1 MGKKA
6 DDKDLAMAAGQT
18 QQPESVPAAKA
29 AENTKSPIAE
39 LTEKGFVTLT
49 AKTREQLQEDAL
61 QLIDA
66 AKGKAYA
73 GAAGYN
79 AEIGLFTLTIQLKEE

>member
-1 MGKKA
+1 MIMAKKA
-6 DDKDLAMAAGQT
+6 TDELENPQEVIE
-18 QQPESVPAAKA
+18 QPAEQPAKVPAS
-29 AENTKSPIAE
+29 SPIAE
-39 LTEKGFVTLT
+39 LKDKGVITLT